1 MKMLPDV
8 IEVRPLEGLKLWLRF
23 EDGAEGVVDLADFEL
38 PGILQALKDPEFFA
52 KAYVDPEL
60 GTVAWPGGIDLDPLV
75 LYTRATGRSP
85 IPGTELAS

>member
-1 MKMLPDV
+1 VMIPDV

-23 EDGAEGVVDLADFEL
+23 EDGAEGVVDLAEFDL
-38 PGILQALKDPEFFA
+38 PGILQTLKDPEVFA

-75 LYTRATGRSP
+75 LYARITGKSP
-85 IPGTELAS
+85 IPGAELAF